1 MAFNKDD
8 FLAAFLERSAE
19 GIESRGLAADQYAQE
34 QKAAAE
40 RNAALVTKRKQTAE
54 QAAQLGKRLIAMGVG
69 KGEVLTAMSSGAGG
83 IQELYNKIDAARQQ
97 RGVTTLGKDDIAAL
111 VEMPNLPSLQAQYAD
126 IDKVDLSEFAAKT
139 YGAVGEAPAAPAKQ
153 VGLFG
158 SLLGFGGKAR
168 VDAQLRKQQ
177 YGDGM
182 TYAEI
187 NAAARNADYQSM
199 FDDATMTFT
208 DVKYFDNDAAL
219 DFTKQ
224 ISTIAADALDT
235 PAAEAYLA
243 QVKTNALQS
252 GAEPNAVTDAVKK
265 AQKEIQE
272 DAVKPFI
279 EMAAQTYANG
289 NFFSNKYAMK
299 VIESVTSKDYLKDL
313 RKGFN
318 EDEPVVQ
325 EDAVIT
331 EDKDVTPPET
341 PKEPVKPLV
350 TKPASADPNDPFPPA
365 AELDEEGKAIVENAL
380 SGKAIF
386 RKGEEKYTD
395 KYTKAQWDK
404 MTRQQRRERGL
415 PESPLG
421 ALNFYFR
428 EDIDEMIAA
437 PKKNLEIKRNI
448 DKSVYK
454 INIKGRGTYHV
465 TADQLKSIDDSYFR
479 GSSPAIVIEEYETD
493 EKKAKN
499 ITKPVLKAIGVE

>member
-1 MAFNKDD
+1 
-8 FLAAFLERSAE
+8 
-19 GIESRGLAADQYAQE
+19 
-34 QKAAAE
+34 
-40 RNAALVTKRKQTAE
+40 
-54 QAAQLGKRLIAMGVG
+54 
-69 KGEVLTAMSSGAGG
+69 
-83 IQELYNKIDAARQQ
+83 
-97 RGVTTLGKDDIAAL
+97 
-111 VEMPNLPSLQAQYAD
+111 
-126 IDKVDLSEFAAKT
+126 
-139 YGAVGEAPAAPAKQ
+139 
-153 VGLFG
+153 
-158 SLLGFGGKAR
+158 
-168 VDAQLRKQQ
+168 
-177 YGDGM
+177 
-182 TYAEI
+182 
-187 NAAARNADYQSM
+187 
-199 FDDATMTFT
+199 
-208 DVKYFDNDAAL
+208 
-219 DFTKQ
+219 
-224 ISTIAADALDT
+224 
-235 PAAEAYLA
+235 
-243 QVKTNALQS
+243 
-252 GAEPNAVTDAVKK
+252 
-265 AQKEIQE
+265 
-272 DAVKPFI
+272 
-279 EMAAQTYANG
+279 MAAQTYANG
-289 NFFSNKYAMK
+289 NFFGNKYAMK
-299 VIESVTSKDYLKDL
+299 VIESVTSKEYLNDL

-325 EDAVIT
+325 EDDVIT

-350 TKPASADPNDPFPPA
+350 TKPTSADPNDPFPPA

-428 EDIDEMIAA
+428 EDIEEMIAA